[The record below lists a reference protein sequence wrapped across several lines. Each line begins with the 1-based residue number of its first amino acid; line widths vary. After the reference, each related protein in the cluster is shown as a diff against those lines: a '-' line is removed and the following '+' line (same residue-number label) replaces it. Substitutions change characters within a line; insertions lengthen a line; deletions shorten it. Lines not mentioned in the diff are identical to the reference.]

1 MIWTTTEA
9 GTPAFVSS
17 ALRAFAGDQDEIL
30 EAAAWEAR
38 LHPDDRDSA
47 ILTFRSAVMVRQPFK
62 LECRV
67 RRADGEY
74 RWLQIM
80 GVPVSNGQDGGR
92 YVGTAQDIT
101 SRRWGEATLRESE
114 ARYRDIFEAAND
126 PILVFEPEE
135 EIILDANPRACEVY
149 GRQRDELV
157 GMSLK
162 SLTRDVQRG
171 EDQIRQTLR
180 DGRYHNFETVHFRK
194 DGTEVRFA
202 VNASAIEYGGR
213 RAILSINRHLGPMP
227 ADRDEWYRSFIDQS
241 PDGIWLV
248 ELATPV
254 STALPVEEQVRMILE
269 HAACVQY
276 NRAMAG
282 TEGLD
287 PVQSGQRIPL
297 ATLFRY
303 DDPTASEI
311 VALFVQ
317 AGYRLQEA
325 QWRSSPPGGS
335 ARYFVNTLL
344 GAVMDGTLVRIW
356 GSRRDVTEAL
366 QAERK
371 LRLLGQTITSA
382 KDCVVITDMRHRI
395 LFVNDAFLETY
406 RYADG
411 DLLGQEVWKVHVE
424 ENADDLR
431 GAMSENIS
439 AGGWHGEILERRGD
453 GSTMPVELWMSVVRN
468 DDGVPVALV
477 GVARDISERKRADE
491 QIKASLREKE
501 VLLKEI
507 HHRVKN
513 NLQIVSSLL
522 SLQTEYIRDPEM
534 LRILK
539 ESQARVKSMALIHE
553 KLYRS
558 TNLAQIEFGEYLREL
573 TVHLFR
579 SYDAPARGLELAI
592 EVEPV
597 VLGLDRSIPS
607 GIIVNEL
614 VSNAL
619 KYAFPG
625 GRTGVITVR
634 FRASG
639 PGQAELTVADN
650 GVGLPGGF
658 VVGSTD
664 SLGLKLVT
672 MLSGQ
677 LGGTLAVGAG
687 PTGGAEF
694 RLRFPIA

>member
-1 MIWTTTEA
+1 
-9 GTPAFVSS
+9 
-17 ALRAFAGDQDEIL
+17 
-30 EAAAWEAR
+30 
-38 LHPDDRDSA
+38 
-47 ILTFRSAVMVRQPFK
+47 
-62 LECRV
+62 
-67 RRADGEY
+67 
-74 RWLQIM
+74 
-80 GVPVSNGQDGGR
+80 
-92 YVGTAQDIT
+92 
-101 SRRWGEATLRESE
+101 
-114 ARYRDIFEAAND
+114 
-126 PILVFEPEE
+126 
-135 EIILDANPRACEVY
+135 
-149 GRQRDELV
+149 
-157 GMSLK
+157 
-162 SLTRDVQRG
+162 
-171 EDQIRQTLR
+171 
-180 DGRYHNFETVHFRK
+180 
-194 DGTEVRFA
+194 
-202 VNASAIEYGGR
+202 
-213 RAILSINRHLGPMP
+213 
-227 ADRDEWYRSFIDQS
+227 
-241 PDGIWLV
+241 
-248 ELATPV
+248 
-254 STALPVEEQVRMILE
+254 
-269 HAACVQY
+269 
-276 NRAMAG
+276 MAG

-311 VALFVQ
+311 VSLFVQ

-344 GAVMDGTLVRIW
+344 GAVVDGTLVRIW

-406 RYADG
+406 RYAEG

-424 ENADDLR
+424 ESAADLR
-431 GAMSENIS
+431 GAMSESIS

-592 EVEPV
+592 EAEPV

-650 GVGLPGGF
+650 GVGLPDGF